1 MKKIVFIV
9 FLAAA
14 FALPAKVTL
23 SQAVA
28 NAWKI
33 SPNLDSQ
40 LLEEEAAATARMT
53 AQRQKYFSVYF
64 GGNFR
69 YSSDKVQVK
78 ASDFPFPLGPAV
90 PPGTV
95 ILSAPSASLDLKMSL
110 VQPLY
115 SGGLLSNAV
124 NMETIRAA
132 SERDLT
138 RLKRIEL
145 AGKVKSSFFNY
156 LLFCNKRDSLN
167 FFLSSL
173 ELHLKKVSHLF
184 AEELVKKTDLL
195 ETRAKADEV
204 RLQLQDLERLIAAE
218 AVQFNSLSGF
228 DPQEIDFQP
237 VAKESSFATAR
248 DHFLAGHPL
257 LRSLDEKRR
266 FIQVQKRSVAAAYLP
281 QVSAFAEAHFGRPG
295 QNFFMDQWTF
305 YFQGGLNVSMP
316 VFNWSKGGR
325 DRELLDIAARQL
337 ENQRADFIRESEKV
351 LRQLFL
357 YKESLEK
364 KQVLLDGL
372 VANAAEDTRLKEN
385 LYEENQIDH
394 TDLLAA
400 MTRQESY
407 VANREEL
414 LALMEMLQANMD
426 TLIGK
431 IEEEQ

>member
-1 MKKIVFIV
+1 MKKIVF
-9 FLAAA
+9 FALLAVA

-33 SPNLDSQ
+33 NPGLDSQ
-40 LLEEEAAATARMT
+40 LLEEDAAAIACAT
-53 AQRQKYFSVYF
+53 AQRQKYFSVF
-64 GGNFR
+64 FSGSFR

-90 PPGTV
+90 LPGTV
-95 ILSAPSASLDLKMSL
+95 ILSAPGETIDLKMSL
-110 VQPLY
+110 LQPLY

-124 NMETIRAA
+124 KMEMIRAA
-132 SERDLT
+132 SERDRT

-156 LLFCNKRDSLN
+156 LLFCKKRDSLN
-167 FFLSSL
+167 SFLTSL
-173 ELHLKKVSHLF
+173 ELHLKKVTDLY
-184 AEELVKKTDLL
+184 AEELVKRSDLL

-204 RLQLQDLERLIAAE
+204 RLQLQDLEQLLAAE
-218 AVQFNSLSGF
+218 AVQFHTLSGY
-228 DPQEIDFQP
+228 DPQDVDFAP
-237 VAKESSFATAR
+237 AAKAGSFAAAR
-248 DHFLAGHPL
+248 DQFLAGHPL
-257 LRSLDEKRR
+257 LRSLDEKGRL
-266 FIQVQKRSVAAAYLP
+266 IQIQKRSVAAAYLP
-281 QVSAFAEAHFGRPG
+281 QVSAFAEAHYGRPG

-305 YFQGGLNVSMP
+305 YFQGGLSVSMP
-316 VFNWSKGGR
+316 VFNWNKGGR

-337 ENQRADFIRESEKV
+337 ENQRADFIRESENG

-357 YKESLEK
+357 YKDSLEK
-364 KQVLLDGL
+364 KQALLEGL
-372 VANAAEDTRLKEN
+372 VANAAEDIRLKEN

-407 VANREEL
+407 IANRGEL
-414 LALMEMLQANMD
+414 LAQMEMVQANMD

-431 IEEEQ
+431 TEEEQ